1 MLKKYKILIKDLDD
15 NLLLEKTF
23 EDENIVFA
31 NHAFAN
37 DEVANNFEFSLNY
50 STENIEKSYDEL
62 YGIFKSLDYFINNL
76 HHKNLK
82 IEVYYFY
89 QSLETF
95 VSIFKDIVKDVSF
108 STTFDDNVN
117 LNSDMVL
124 LRTTLIFGTLSPS
137 GSMS

>member
-1 MLKKYKILIKDLDD
+1 MLKKYKILIKDLED

-37 DEVANNFEFSLNY
+37 DEVANNFELSLNY
-50 STENIEKSYDEL
+50 STENVEKSYDEL
-62 YGIFKSLDYFINNL
+62 YEIFKSLDNFINNL
-76 HHKNLK
+76 HHKTLK

-89 QSLETF
+89 QSLDTF
-95 VSIFKDIVKDVSF
+95 VTIFRDIVKDVSF
-108 STTFDDNVN
+108 STTLDDNAD
-117 LNSDMVL
+117 LNANMIL
-124 LRTTLIFGTLSPS
+124 LKTALIFGTLSPS